1 MYKKFIGLKYFKN
14 IYALIN
20 SFTYR
25 YLLEKDYPGI
35 RIGPEPTTD
44 KFTVIMGSDKEQH
57 IPGNALVV
65 DPTKQFQNLSQF
77 GNKFMKKLQCAMMDS
92 PLLNS
97 ITFVDTPGI
106 LAGVQQ
112 RAQREYNFNDTLNWF
127 AERSDMI
134 ILTFDANK
142 MDISDE
148 LREAIN
154 ILKAHDSKLRIVLN
168 KADAIE

>member
-1 MYKKFIGLKYFKN
+1 
-14 IYALIN
+14 
-20 SFTYR
+20 
-25 YLLEKDYPGI
+25 
-35 RIGPEPTTD
+35 
-44 KFTVIMGSDKEQH
+44 
-57 IPGNALVV
+57 
-65 DPTKQFQNLSQF
+65 
-77 GNKFMKKLQCAMMDS
+77 MMDS

-106 LAGVQQ
+106 LSGIQQ
-112 RAQREYNFNDTLNWF
+112 RVQLEYNFNDTLNWF

-148 LREAIN
+148 LRAAID

-168 KADAIE
+168 KADTIE